1 MFMTSEVAGIAA
13 LAGSA
18 RIGPTTAMPS
28 RRSLAAMASSLFALG
43 GCVDVFEST
52 PVGAVAAAPPPT
64 SPASSTPATTGEPA
78 ALAGITAAHN
88 RVRARVG
95 VPPLN
100 WNPRLAEV
108 AQRWADACVDRQPP
122 RGMID
127 HSTGES
133 PDFPGPLGE
142 NLHAT
147 TGPVVDP
154 VEAVEGWAA
163 EAKDFDPQR
172 NTCRAGA
179 MCGHYTQ
186 VVWRTT
192 REVGCATSHCPRLAY
207 RSSLVC
213 NYFPAGNWEG
223 QRPY

>member
-1 MFMTSEVAGIAA
+1 M
-13 LAGSA
+13 
-18 RIGPTTAMPS
+18 RTT
-28 RRSLAAMASSLFALG
+28 RRALFACVLTLLLG
-43 GCVDVFEST
+43 GCVDAPATST
-52 PVGAVAAAPPPT
+52 AVAPSSPRQRPTTPPAATAP
-64 SPASSTPATTGEPA
+64 GEPA
-78 ALAGITAAHN
+78 ALAGITKAHN

-95 VPPLN
+95 VPPLV
-100 WNPRLAEV
+100 WNAALADV
-108 AQRWADACVDRQPP
+108 AQRWANACVDRQPP

-133 PDFPGPLGE
+133 PAFAGPLGE

-154 VEAVEGWAA
+154 AGAVEGWAA
-163 EAKDFDPQR
+163 EVKDYDLAQ
-172 NTCRAGA
+172 NTCRGGA

-192 REVGCATSHCPRLAY
+192 REVGCAVSTCPRLRY
-207 RSSLVC
+207 RTSLVC
-213 NYFPAGNWEG
+213 NYFPAGNWDG

>member
-1 MFMTSEVAGIAA
+1 
-13 LAGSA
+13 
-18 RIGPTTAMPS
+18 MPPG
-28 RRSLAAMASSLFALG
+28 RRSLAAIAWSLFALA
-43 GCVDVFEST
+43 GCVDPFT
-52 PVGAVAAAPPPT
+52 PSSNGVATAAPPRT
-64 SPASSTPATTGEPA
+64 SPASSTPATAGEPA
-78 ALAGITAAHN
+78 PLAGITAAHN

-95 VPPLN
+95 VPPLT
-100 WNPRLAEV
+100 WKPRLAEV

-127 HSTGES
+127 HSRGES
-133 PDFPGPLGE
+133 PAFPGPLGE

-147 TGPVVDP
+147 TGPAVDP
-154 VEAVEGWAA
+154 VGAVEGWAA
-163 EAKDFDPQR
+163 EAKDFDLQR

-186 VVWRTT
+186 LVWRTT
-192 REVGCATSHCPRLAY
+192 REVGCATSQCPRLKY

>member
-1 MFMTSEVAGIAA
+1 MINFRRPDLAA
-13 LAGSA
+13 LV
-18 RIGPTTAMPS
+18 
-28 RRSLAAMASSLFALG
+28 LAAFAC
-43 GCVDVFEST
+43 GCVDAPRVSTGTPST
-52 PVGAVAAAPPPT
+52 PAPATPRAAPAAAP
-64 SPASSTPATTGEPA
+64 TPRATAGEPA

-95 VPPLN
+95 VPPLA
-100 WNPRLAEV
+100 WNARLAEV
-108 AQRWADACVDRQPP
+108 AQRWANACVDREAP

-127 HSTGES
+127 HSSGES
-133 PDFPGPLGE
+133 ELFAGPLGE

-147 TGPVVDP
+147 TAPAADP
-154 VEAVEGWAA
+154 VAAVEGWAA
-163 EAKDFDPQR
+163 EAADYDLAR
-172 NTCRAGA
+172 DTCRSGA

-192 REVGCATSHCPRLAY
+192 RELGCAVGSCPRLRY
-207 RSSLVC
+207 RTSLVC